1 MIRILNGSQ
10 LEDDVSQMTIK
21 ETFGD
26 IIGEVF
32 DSVVTGQ
39 LMPGFSLSLYKNGNA
54 ETGNGNDFYAI
65 YFRMPEE
72 LESADVGNVDT
83 DIIYAGYEKK

>member
-1 MIRILNGSQ
+1 MIRLLNGSR

-21 ETFGD
+21 ETVGD

-32 DSVVTGQ
+32 DAAVTGQ
-39 LMPGFSLSLYKNGNA
+39 LMPGTSLSLYKNGNA
-54 ETGNGNDFYAI
+54 ETGNESDYYGI

-72 LESADVGNVDT
+72 LESADVENVDT
-83 DIIYAGYEKK
+83 DIIYVGYEKK

>member
-1 MIRILNGSQ
+1 MIRILNGSR

-21 ETFGD
+21 ESFGD

-32 DSVVTGQ
+32 DEAITGQ
-39 LMPGFSLSLYKNGNA
+39 LIPGISFTMCKNGNA
-54 ETGNGNDFYAI
+54 ETGNENDFYAL

-72 LESADVGNVDT
+72 LEDVDVGKVDT
-83 DIIYAGYEKK
+83 DIIYDGYEKK